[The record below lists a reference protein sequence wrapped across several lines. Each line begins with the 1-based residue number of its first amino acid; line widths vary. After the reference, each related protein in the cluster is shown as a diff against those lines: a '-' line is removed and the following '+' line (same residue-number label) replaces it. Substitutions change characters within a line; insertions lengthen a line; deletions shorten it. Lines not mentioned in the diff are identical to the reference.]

1 MRIKNIVI
9 IGGGT
14 AGWATAHQFLNK
26 TSPET
31 KITVIASKE
40 IPIVG
45 VGESTTGRFND
56 LINLKQ
62 NHTGLNERNFLVET
76 SSTFK
81 IGIKHSDWRKKGESF
96 YSPIGDSYSHNISGY
111 PHTDYDC
118 LRIYHIANNIPF
130 TQTFQSRLMEENRLH
145 FINGQDIFEIDDGH
159 RNGKPVAYHL
169 DTYKVGQY
177 LKRQALT
184 VKKCK
189 YIDDQVVSFKQDE
202 KGFVTSVKTKKGK
215 TVKGDLW
222 IDCSGFR
229 KVLINKAFKNEWK
242 TYKNNLLVNRAL
254 NFNVKYKPG
263 EEIRG
268 YTHAKA
274 LSNGWLWEIPTQ
286 ERLGCGYVFSD
297 NHITKEKAK
306 EEVEKV
312 LGHEIEVQ
320 RDIPFET
327 GRQEKFWI
335 KNVLSTGLS
344 SAFIEPLEAT
354 SIHATILQVTHFI
367 ENYYKQDLP
376 VECELFHNQ
385 YNFSMTTMWD
395 NIMDFIVFHYLTP
408 RKDSEFWIESAKKE
422 RMTPRL
428 QGLMEMWK
436 YKMPRVVDYINDK
449 ENNFYSIGN
458 VLWYQIGIGMKYFN
472 SKVAKKELQ
481 DYGEY
486 IRAENAFKEIV
497 RLVNLEMP
505 KFIKS
510 NDYYKN
516 L

>member
-14 AGWATAHQFLNK
+14 AGWVTAHQFLNK
-26 TSPET
+26 TGPEV

-56 LINLKQ
+56 LIRLKQ
-62 NHTGLNERNFLVET
+62 NTSGLNERDFLKET
-76 SSTFK
+76 LSTFK
-81 IGIKHSDWRKKGESF
+81 LGIKHSDWHKKGESF
-96 YSPIGDSYSHNISGY
+96 YSPIGDDYSHNISNY
-111 PHTDYDC
+111 PHSDYDC
-118 LRIYHIANNIPF
+118 LRIYHIAKNIPY

-145 FINGQDIFEIDDGH
+145 FT
-159 RNGKPVAYHL
+159 NGKSIFDVKDTSNPIAYHL

-177 LKRQALT
+177 LKRKALAC
-184 VKKCK
+184 KKLNK
-189 YIDDQVVSFKQDE
+189 FIDDQVVSFKQNE
-202 KGFVTSVKTKKGK
+202 KGYVTSVKTKTGK
-215 TVKGDLW
+215 TIKGDLW
-222 IDCSGFR
+222 IDCSGFC
-229 KVLINKAFKNEWK
+229 KVLINKAFKNKWIS
-242 TYKNNLLVNRAL
+242 YKQNLLVNRAL
-254 NFNVKYKPG
+254 NYNIKYEPG
-263 EEIRG
+263 EQIKS

-286 ERLGCGYVFSD
+286 ERMGCGYVFSD

-335 KNVLSTGLS
+335 KNVLSTGIS

-354 SIHATILQVTHFI
+354 SIHATIMQVTHFI

-376 VECELFHNQ
+376 IECELFENQ
-385 YNFSMTTMWD
+385 YNFEMVQMWD
-395 NIMDFIVFHYLTP
+395 NIRDFIIFHYLGP
-408 RKDSEFWIESAKKE
+408 RKDSEFWRESSKEE

-428 QGLMEMWK
+428 KDLMEMWK
-436 YKMPRVVDYINDK
+436 HKMPRVVDYVVGK
-449 ENNFYSIGN
+449 GNNFFNIGN
-458 VLWYQIGIGMKYFN
+458 VLWYQIGIGMKYFDP
-472 SKVAKKELQ
+472 KIAKKELR

-486 IRAENAFKEIV
+486 ERAENAFNEIT
-497 RLVNLEMP
+497 RLIDLNLP
-505 KFIKS
+505 GFIKT
-510 NDYYKN
+510 NEYYKS